1 MQTKGRWNVW
11 LFREAKYQPK
21 QPEPGGERG
30 CLHPAPFV
38 HARRM
43 LGRDLQEN
51 DVSVHD
57 PIVPDVQFE
66 GRRHEMR
73 FLGEVDGGA
82 VHPLRSPRLIERG
95 DESRQ
100 IDGVLV
106 ALFESDA
113 SAFSPHEHKCQ
124 RDEPDE
130 QRKPAPRG
138 DFMNIGRHESEVE
151 QKEQS
156 GDREDQDAGQR
167 HKA

>member
-1 MQTKGRWNVW
+1 
-11 LFREAKYQPK
+11 
-21 QPEPGGERG
+21 
-30 CLHPAPFV
+30 
-38 HARRM
+38 M
-43 LGRDLQEN
+43 L
-51 DVSVHD
+51 VHD
-57 PIVPDVQFE
+57 PIVPNVQFQ

-82 VHPLRSPRLIERG
+82 VHPLRSARLIERC
-95 DESRQ
+95 DEGCQ

-113 SAFSPHEHKCQ
+113 SAFAPDEHKCQ

-138 DFMNIGRHESEVE
+138 DFMNIGRNECEVE
-151 QKEQS
+151 QKEQCS
-156 GDREDQDAGQR
+156 DRKNQGRRPR